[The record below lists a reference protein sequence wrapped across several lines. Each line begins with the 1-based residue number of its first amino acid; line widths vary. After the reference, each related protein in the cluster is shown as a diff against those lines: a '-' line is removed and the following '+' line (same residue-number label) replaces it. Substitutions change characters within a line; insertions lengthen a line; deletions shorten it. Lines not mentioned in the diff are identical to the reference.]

1 MPELDSEDYKKK
13 HLMEQERLAKL
24 WDAYQIQEKALK
36 EATDAIRK
44 LETDRELKTKEVQSL
59 NEMVEKRDK
68 QLREM
73 EREVTNLQKITADYK
88 PKLESCEAALG
99 KEKDKLAK
107 LYDVAQEMEEE
118 LGLKTKAV
126 EQRDTWFLEH
136 FSFFEGVGDVLAK
149 WKEVAEAR
157 LMKEEMVKK
166 LSGGREPTD
175 LKKAGV
181 LAELA
186 SLESVDD
193 DTAALL
199 YDAGFTS
206 LEALRKARSFELVAI
221 QGISPTKATKI
232 FQEMKKF

>member
-1 MPELDSEDYKKK
+1 MPDIESEDYKKK

-36 EATDAIRK
+36 EATDSLRK
-44 LETDRELKTKEVQSL
+44 SETDLELKEKEIESL

-88 PKLESCEAALG
+88 PKLENCQVALK

-107 LYDVAQEMEEE
+107 LYDVAQELDEE
-118 LGLKTKAV
+118 LQVKNRAL
-126 EQRDTWFLEH
+126 EQRDGWFLEH
-136 FSFFEGVGDVLAK
+136 FSFFENVGDVLKK
-149 WKEVAEAR
+149 WKDVAEAR
-157 LMKEEMVKK
+157 LMKEEMVKRMA
-166 LSGGREPTD
+166 GGKEPTD
-175 LKKAGV
+175 LKKEGI
-181 LAELA
+181 LAELG

-193 DTAALL
+193 DTAVLL
-199 YDAGFTS
+199 YDSGFTS

-221 QGISPTKATKI
+221 QGISPTKANEI

>member
-1 MPELDSEDYKKK
+1 MAELDSEDYKKK

-24 WDAYQIQEKALK
+24 WDAYQIQESALK
-36 EATDAIRK
+36 EATDSIRS
-44 LETDRELKTKEVQSL
+44 LETDQELKIKEVQSL
-59 NEMVEKRDK
+59 NEMLEKRDK

-88 PKLESCEAALG
+88 PKLENCETSLK

-107 LYDVAQEMEEE
+107 LYDIAQEMEEE
-118 LGLKTKAV
+118 IGLKSKAL
-126 EQRDTWFLEH
+126 EQRDNWFLEH
-136 FSFFEGVGDVLAK
+136 FSFFEGVTDVLAK

-166 LSGGREPTD
+166 MSGGHEPTD

-193 DTAALL
+193 QSAEHL
-199 YDAGFTS
+199 YEAGFTS
-206 LEALRKARSFELVAI
+206 LEALRKARSFELVSI
-221 QGISPTKATKI
+221 QGISPTKANKI